1 VRQIDHGVPMTAGD
15 FKGAV
20 EVEPVAR
27 GNRASRR
34 RLLAIR
40 LRDQVQIEGIRVD
53 ATRTLLVVDSLPE
66 GENRPEREV
75 LTEAEAHRLIARG
88 LADPIP
94 GGSHG

>member
-1 VRQIDHGVPMTAGD
+1 VRRLDHGVPMTVGESNRAAEG
-15 FKGAV
+15 
-20 EVEPVAR
+20 EPVAR
-27 GNRASRR
+27 GNRAPPR

-53 ATRTLLVVDSLPE
+53 ATRTLLVFDSLPE
-66 GENRPEREV
+66 GENRAEREV